1 MSDVLPP
8 HEDFVETLQR
18 WEQERKAAEAFEA
31 KGRKKERGVIEVVA
45 VKGFRFA
52 VQGHGDIALPSF
64 TYGDF
69 HYLKDALAKE
79 AKLRGIDF
87 LGDGPVGG
95 GIRTPPPDPRTPWSE
110 VKDALKPLL
119 MPPDVGGSMSP
130 EDCLSVAMRIEELS
144 VNVSSDQT
152 FFERWG
158 PMLPKDAERKVRVLV
173 AAMRECAK
181 RRAELT
187 WT

>member
-1 MSDVLPP
+1 MSDTSLPP
-8 HEDFVETLQR
+8 HEDFVETLKR

-31 KGRKKERGVIEVVA
+31 NGRRAAPKEQRVVTT
-45 VKGFRFA
+45 GFKFA
-52 VQGHGDIALPSF
+52 VPGHGDIALPAL

-69 HYLKDALAKE
+69 HWLKDVLAME
-79 AKLRGIDF
+79 AKLGGLAS
-87 LGDGPVGG
+87 LGDGTGG
-95 GIRTPPPDPRTPWSE
+95 GITFPPIERKPWSE

-144 VNVSSDQT
+144 VNESDGEP
-152 FFERWG
+152 FFKRWASR
-158 PMLPKDAERKVRVLV
+158 LPNDIERKVRVLV

-187 WT
+187 WS

>member
-1 MSDVLPP
+1 MSTTLPP
-8 HEDFVETLQR
+8 HEDFVETLRR
-18 WEQERKAAEAFEA
+18 WEQERRAAEAFEA
-31 KGRKKERGVIEVVA
+31 KGRKKERSVIEIA
-45 VKGFRFA
+45 APKGFRFA
-52 VQGHGDIALPSF
+52 VNGHGDIALPSF

-69 HYLKDALAKE
+69 HWLKDVLARE
-79 AKLRGIDF
+79 AKLGGLAA
-87 LGDGPVGG
+87 LGDGAGG
-95 GIRTPPPDPRTPWSE
+95 GITFPPIQRTPWSE

-144 VNVSSDQT
+144 VNVSDNRP

-158 PMLPKDAERKVRVLV
+158 SMLPKDAERKVRVLV

-187 WT
+187 WS